1 MYINQSSV
9 KIAELFW
16 FINVTSSL
24 NLCHIV
30 RNQDKNKKMKKILT
44 LLVFAITFSTV
55 AQEEVLLR
63 LNYKKGDTY
72 LFKVNMEQDMGMMQ
86 MTMNMNMQTDVTD
99 ASEDAIET
107 KNKFVKI
114 TMEMNAMGEKMKYDS
129 DDKEEDMDEFGKG
142 MHSKMKDLKDVEIAM
157 TYDKLGNIKAKDLK
171 DGQEAVAN
179 LFKENSSSFVLPKEA
194 VKVGSSW
201 TFQKESKGMTNKY
214 KYTVKEI
221 KEDTVLID
229 VTGEV
234 TGEGEGTSKGTGV
247 IERATGLLL
256 NMELDMD
263 MKVKGMDVEG
273 KMKFTTEKL

>member
-1 MYINQSSV
+1 
-9 KIAELFW
+9 
-16 FINVTSSL
+16 
-24 NLCHIV
+24 
-30 RNQDKNKKMKKILT
+30 MKKILT

-273 KMKFTTEKL
+273 KIKFTTEKL